1 MGDRITGTERRLAG
15 AGWPGGGAPVRPSS
29 SSSSSSFPHQPPAC
43 ARRATCRARQLGD
56 PGPRASARRAPWTGR
71 CPWPWGAAGWSGQWR
86 RASDRILIFRLG
98 RAGAGRGGVGR
109 DASADRIPPVPRA
122 DGTAR
127 RPRGVAGRDGRGW
140 NGNASAARSG
150 RGRCRSRRKSI
161 SRMSGAR
168 RVAAAFVGWWR
179 WTVPGVGRESQC
191 GVRGAHSQ
199 RMRKAGAGALVF
211 PRQPAGRARQAGG
224 RAPAVQLRLVA
235 TSIHGTRR
243 PTPTSLSVST
253 CPRLVAL
260 SSVRGSGEARHLS
273 SSLFLPLA
281 WPRARSLDRLPCKA
295 TRLRCNLHKRSGFT
309 RSILSLLRQAVD
321 YSVRDGNQL
330 PSGTRWT
337 GCCRAHI
344 CGART
349 ITVVVV
355 VVGGSTVTGNITG
368 LACRPEK

>member
-1 MGDRITGTERRLAG
+1 VEWI
-15 AGWPGGGAPVRPSS
+15 
-29 SSSSSSFPHQPPAC
+29 
-43 ARRATCRARQLGD
+43 
-56 PGPRASARRAPWTGR
+56 
-71 CPWPWGAAGWSGQWR
+71 SGQWR

-127 RPRGVAGRDGRGW
+127 RPRGVAWRDGRGVGTETRLRRGVGEADADADHGEIHIANERSAPGSGGFCW
-140 NGNASAARSG
+140 VVALAGRRHRGALDCSGLGKSVGACAEPTPSACGRRERVPSFFHGNQRAARG
-150 RGRCRSRRKSI
+150 
-161 SRMSGAR
+161 
-168 RVAAAFVGWWR
+168 
-179 WTVPGVGRESQC
+179 
-191 GVRGAHSQ
+191 
-199 RMRKAGAGALVF
+199 
-211 PRQPAGRARQAGG
+211 RQAGG

-330 PSGTRWT
+330 PPGTRWT
-337 GCCRAHI
+337 GCCRAPS
-344 CGART
+344 AVLEQSRSWSW
-349 ITVVVV
+349 VVVQ
-355 VVGGSTVTGNITG
+355 
-368 LACRPEK
+368 